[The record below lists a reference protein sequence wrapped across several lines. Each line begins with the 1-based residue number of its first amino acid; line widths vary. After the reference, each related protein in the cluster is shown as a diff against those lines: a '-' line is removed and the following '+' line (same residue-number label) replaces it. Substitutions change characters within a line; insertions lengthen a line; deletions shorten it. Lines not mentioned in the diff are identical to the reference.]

1 MQNENFKSAITF
13 VRKFELSK
21 RIAIM
26 ILIAY
31 AFSVIMRLYWVFWAG
46 GFPEFMWNNQLM
58 INTNDGYAFAEGAR
72 DMIAGFHQPND
83 LSYFGSSLSTLTAY
97 LAKILPFSFET
108 IILYMSVFLSSLIVI
123 PILLISSELKC
134 IKAGFMGALVSSV
147 ANSYYNRT
155 MAGYY
160 DTDMLN
166 LVFAMFIL
174 WAMIR
179 IIVKNDKLCLLY
191 ITSFVML
198 YNWWYPSSFALN
210 STMVGIFLV
219 YTLVFLRKHRLNYE
233 AIILIIVALTN
244 IPLYIQAAVILLL
257 FAVFYFKNNLINLRI
272 LAIIGAI
279 VFAIF
284 VLKGGLNPIIFQLK
298 FYIFR
303 GVADSGGIKLHFYNV
318 NQTIQESGIVPM
330 KIFMERI
337 SSDIAVFIVAAVGY
351 VILCFRH
358 KEFLLSLPILGLGF
372 IAFKAGL
379 RFTIYSV
386 PIMGLGFGYAIY
398 FGVKMLKIPRDAGR
412 VCMFFLTLAA
422 LYPAYAHIKEYK
434 TSTVFYNR
442 EVEILNKLKSI
453 ASREDYV
460 LAWWD
465 YGYPI
470 RYYAD
475 VKTLIDGGKHLG
487 NDNFP
492 ISFALFKD
500 QISSANMARMDVEY
514 TERNFKEKI
523 QDTLEEALKDYHYN
537 DIDDLLLNLKLKDF
551 APPKP
556 TRDVY
561 YYLPDRMMSIFNVV
575 LQFSNLDLKTGKNY
589 DSPFFYQADIYE
601 QDQYGI
607 NLGNGI
613 TLSNDLT
620 SLRLGERSVNINTFY
635 ITSYD
640 EHSKLSVSQTNIDSS
655 AQFYVI
661 FMKDYGRFLLLDKSV
676 LNSTFIQLF
685 VFERYDADLF
695 EPVILSPV
703 AKIYKLKR

>member
-191 ITSFVML
+191 IPSFVML